1 MSLIINGLLI
11 TNQTNDDQY
20 NEIKENKKLR
30 LLNDIGYPWSKDT
43 TQTYN
48 ISSVM
53 SNMYNEIKENNES
66 KGA

>member
-1 MSLIINGLLI
+1 MVKSI
-11 TNQTNDDQY
+11 TNQTNDEQY
-20 NEIKENKKLR
+20 NEIKENKELR
-30 LLNDIGYPWSKDT
+30 VLNDIGYPWSKDT

>member
-1 MSLIINGLLI
+1 MVKSI

-20 NEIKENKKLR
+20 NEIKEIRNQGCLMTLVILGRRTLPKH
-30 LLNDIGYPWSKDT
+30 
-43 TQTYN
+43 N

-53 SNMYNEIKENNES
+53 NNMYNEIKENNES